1 MGKFIF
7 VLLVAVLGSNMESIH
22 SDVCELACWF
32 YSQSIQIL
40 LWPLQLISRMNSNK
54 NIYVKKTSHRR
65 GYLPFPKRRLYEIF
79 ISGSEGARYNS
90 AVVNGLL

>member
-1 MGKFIF
+1 MSSAGFEPTMTKSERPQTHALDHAVTRIGFILSFSPVYNTRFFECLYIFICMGKFIF

-40 LWPLQLISRMNSNK
+40 L
-54 NIYVKKTSHRR
+54 
-65 GYLPFPKRRLYEIF
+65 
-79 ISGSEGARYNS
+79 
-90 AVVNGLL
+90 